1 MNAVTKS
8 RLVKHIERAAII
20 ACVLLLVPISAAAQ
34 GGRCTA
40 RIEVQLDAEVS
51 NPRDPSFMSSLTAS
65 PLYSLTWVRGEGSR
79 VVYVLN
85 GPGTDV
91 RCQQGIAMM
100 RRAASVL
107 DVRVLDRDSS
117 N

>member
-1 MNAVTKS
+1 MNELTKY
-8 RLVKHIERAAII
+8 RLVRHIERAALI
-20 ACVLLLVPISAAAQ
+20 ACLLLLVPISAAAQ

-65 PLYSLTWVRGEGSR
+65 PLYSLTWVEGDESR
-79 VVYVLN
+79 AVYVLT
-85 GPGTDV
+85 GPGTDDQ
-91 RCQQGIAMM
+91 CKAGIDIV
-100 RRAASVL
+100 RRASSIL
-107 DVRVLDRDSS
+107 DLRVLDPGSS